1 MDKEELM
8 WRLAQGDATSDPAR
22 RSLSHSPTAA
32 ADQASH
38 SVHSVSSAKCLPVP
52 ERHISSSNTPAAA
65 GTSSAVSG
73 VKLRRSGT
81 YDLLNKTDAD
91 EVFD

>member
-1 MDKEELM
+1 M

-22 RSLSHSPTAA
+22 RSLSHSPTTA
-32 ADQASH
+32 ADQASYA
-38 SVHSVSSAKCLPVP
+38 VHGQSSAKCLPVS
-52 ERHISSSNTPAAA
+52 ERHISSSNSTAAA
-65 GTSSAVSG
+65 GSSSTVSG